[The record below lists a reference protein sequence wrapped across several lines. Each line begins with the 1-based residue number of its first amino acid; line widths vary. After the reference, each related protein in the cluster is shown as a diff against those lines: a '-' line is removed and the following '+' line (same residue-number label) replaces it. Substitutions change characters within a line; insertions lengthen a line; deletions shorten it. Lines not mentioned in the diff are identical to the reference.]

1 MIEEFLSMNVE
12 ASYFI
17 LYVDGTKRLVIF
29 LREFQFTA
37 SIFYNSFL
45 LSNQDTNWFL
55 VKVGIEFHISYL
67 TSRDSTN

>member
-1 MIEEFLSMNVE
+1 MQVE
-12 ASYFI
+12 AIFFI
-17 LYVDGTKRLVIF
+17 LYFDGTKRLVIF

-37 SIFYNSFL
+37 SISDNSSL

-67 TSRDSTN
+67 TIRLSTN